1 MNMTL
6 PTIQYPIINLPVSS
20 KGKTVKA
27 RPFTVKEEKLLLI
40 AATGKD
46 QSEIIQTTQQV
57 IRNCL
62 LEDVDIEALPF
73 FDIDL
78 MFITLRSKSISEKI
92 EMEFRCK
99 NKKDDVNSCG
109 AVFPVGLDLS
119 QTTLAGK
126 TVNPKIELSPN
137 LGLKMKYPTYGEMK
151 RVATLNDEIELIL
164 ACIEYIYTDTA
175 IYTSKDYT
183 KEQYKDFVEK
193 LTTDQYSKITEWTSN
208 FPTFQIRTE
217 SVCPSCGFNHQ
228 IKYSDFT
235 SFFQ

>member
-1 MNMTL
+1 MNIML
-6 PTIQYPIINLPVSS
+6 PTIEYPIIKLPVPS
-20 KGKTVKA
+20 KGITVKA

-46 QSEIIQTTQQV
+46 ASEIIQTTQQV

-62 LEDVDIEALPF
+62 LEDVDVESLPF

-99 NKKDDVNSCG
+99 HDLGEKVCG
-109 AVFPVGLDLS
+109 AVFPVALDLS
-119 QTTLAGK
+119 ATTLTGK
-126 TVNPKIELSPN
+126 TMNPKIELSSK
-137 LGLKMKYPTYGEMK
+137 LGLKMRYPTYAEMK
-151 RVATLNDEIELIL
+151 RVSTLNDEIELIL
-164 ACIEYIYTDTA
+164 ACIEYIYDDTT

-193 LTTDQYSKITEWTSN
+193 LTSDQYSKISEWTSN
-208 FPTFQIRTE
+208 FPTFQIQTE
-217 SVCPSCGFNHQ
+217 SVCPSCGFNHK

>member
-1 MNMTL
+1 ML
-6 PTIQYPIINLPVSS
+6 PAIEYPIIKLPVPS
-20 KGKTVKA
+20 KGITVKA

-46 QSEIIQTTQQV
+46 QSDIIQTTQQV
-57 IRNCL
+57 IKNCL
-62 LEDVDIEALPF
+62 LEELDVDTLPF

-78 MFITLRSKSISEKI
+78 MFITLRSKSVSEKI

-99 NKKDDVNSCG
+99 HDIGEKVCG
-109 AVFPVGLDLS
+109 SVFPVILDLS
-119 QTTLAGK
+119 ETNLTGK
-126 TVNPKIELSPN
+126 TINPKIELSSK
-137 LGLKMKYPTYGEMK
+137 LGLKMKYPTYAEMK
-151 RVATLNDEIELIL
+151 RVSNLNDEIELIL
-164 ACIEYIYTDTA
+164 ACIEYIYTDTNV
-175 IYTSKDYT
+175 YTSKDYT
-183 KEQYKDFVEK
+183 KEQYREFIEK
-193 LTTDQYSKITEWTSN
+193 LTTDQYSKISDWTSN

>member
-1 MNMTL
+1 MNIML
-6 PTIQYPIINLPVSS
+6 PAIEYPIIKLPVPS
-20 KGKTVKA
+20 KGITVKA

-46 QSEIIQTTQQV
+46 QSDIIQTTQQV
-57 IRNCL
+57 IKNCL
-62 LEDVDIEALPF
+62 LEELDVDTLPF

-78 MFITLRSKSISEKI
+78 MFITLRSKSVSERI

-99 NKKDDVNSCG
+99 HDTGEKTCG
-109 AVFPVGLDLS
+109 AVFPVILDLS
-119 QTTLAGK
+119 ETNLTGK
-126 TVNPKIELSPN
+126 TINPKIELSSK
-137 LGLKMKYPTYGEMK
+137 LGIKMKYPTYAEMK
-151 RVATLNDEIELIL
+151 RVSNLNDEIELIL
-164 ACIEYIYTDTA
+164 ACIEYIYTDTNV
-175 IYTSKDYT
+175 YTNKDYT
-183 KEQYKDFVEK
+183 KEQYREFIEK
-193 LTTDQYSKITEWTSN
+193 LTADQYSKISDWTSN

>member
-1 MNMTL
+1 MNIML
-6 PTIQYPIINLPVSS
+6 PTIEYPIIKLPVPS
-20 KGKTVKA
+20 KGITIKA

-46 QSEIIQTTQQV
+46 ASEIIQTTQQV

-62 LEDVDIEALPF
+62 LEDVDVESLPF

-99 NKKDDVNSCG
+99 HDLGEKVCG
-109 AVFPVGLDLS
+109 AVFPVALDLS
-119 QTTLAGK
+119 ATTLAGK
-126 TVNPKIELSPN
+126 KLNPKIELSSK
-137 LGLKMKYPTYGEMK
+137 LGLKMRYPTYAEMK
-151 RVATLNDEIELIL
+151 RVSTLNDEIELIL
-164 ACIEYIYTDTA
+164 ACIEYIYDDTT

-183 KEQYKDFVEK
+183 KDQYKDFIEK
-193 LTTDQYSKITEWTSN
+193 LTSDQYSKISEWTSN
-208 FPTFQIRTE
+208 FPTFQIQTE